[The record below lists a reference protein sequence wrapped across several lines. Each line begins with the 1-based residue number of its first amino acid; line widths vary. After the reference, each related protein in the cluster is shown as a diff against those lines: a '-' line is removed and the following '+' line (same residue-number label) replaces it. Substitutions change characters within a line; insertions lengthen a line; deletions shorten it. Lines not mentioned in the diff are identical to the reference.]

1 MIEIAPFAKT
11 LSSPPFRARLVTSLA
26 FTLGIILLIVA
37 AGGAQAVSTV
47 AIQAPAD
54 GSSAG
59 TEVTIKGNA
68 RLKAGEFLW
77 LVARR
82 SDFEPVWWPQR
93 GLTPNAAGDFAATA
107 TLGTARDIGYQFDVA
122 VITVDA
128 AGNQQ
133 LTDYRTNAL
142 TNNDYKPIRLPAT
155 TSPPRIVRVRKTSD
169 R

>member
-1 MIEIAPFAKT
+1 MMKMSPFVKAFPT
-11 LSSPPFRARLVTSLA
+11 AHFRARLVVLASTCSIIFSL
-26 FTLGIILLIVA
+26 VA
-37 AGGAQAVSTV
+37 AGGAQSASTV
-47 AIQAPAD
+47 TIQAPAD

-59 TEVTIKGNA
+59 AEVSIKGNA

-93 GLTPNAAGDFAATA
+93 ALTPNASTGDFAGTA
-107 TLGTARDIGYQFDVA
+107 TLGTARDIGYQFDLA

-142 TNNDYKPIRLPAT
+142 TTNDYKPIRLPAT
-155 TSPPRIVRVRKTSD
+155 TSPPRIVRVKKTSD